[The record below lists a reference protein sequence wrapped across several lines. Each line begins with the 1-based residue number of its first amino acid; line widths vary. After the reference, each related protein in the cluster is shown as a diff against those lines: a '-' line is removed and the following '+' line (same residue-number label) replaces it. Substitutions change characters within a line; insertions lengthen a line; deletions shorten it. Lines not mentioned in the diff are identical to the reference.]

1 MLSVSKIGA
10 GQEAYYLDA
19 VAQGV
24 EDYYLGHGEAPGRW
38 TGSASGLLGLAGQV
52 HADDLRAVLEG
63 ADPRDGVRLIQARKD
78 RVPGFD
84 LTFSAPKSV
93 SVLYSLGDPDVV
105 RAVRAAHDCS
115 VSAAFAWLEREA
127 AMSRRGA
134 DGIEVIGTAGF
145 VAAAFVHRAS
155 RAGDP
160 QLHTHVLVANL
171 TRCDDGMWRALH
183 GLPLFWQARTA
194 GYLYKAQLRHELTAS
209 LGVDWGPVHKGAAEI
224 AGIPAELC
232 ARFSTRRREIEDELE
247 ARNAH
252 TPQAARI
259 AALETRQAKDYG
271 VDVGALRDQWRARAQ
286 EAGHDPAVVDQALHR
301 VIPSPMDDAEVD
313 AGIDHLLGPKGLT
326 EQTTTFDR
334 RAVLRAW
341 CEQLPRGAPIATI
354 ERLAGRT
361 LADTRVVPLMVR
373 DPYSRYSTVDLVALE
388 RELVEH
394 ALAAVDSNIGVVSE
408 AQLRVALDR
417 RPELSPEQVAAVAT
431 ITGSGN
437 GLDVIVAAA
446 GTGKTFCL
454 DAANEA
460 WLHAGYR
467 VVGMTLAASAAR
479 HLQAQTAIPSD
490 TIARRLRELA
500 DGTLQ
505 LDDRTVVVIDEA
517 AMAATRAVAPVLAA
531 ASRASAKV
539 VMLGDPHQLDA
550 IDAGGLLL
558 GLSRRM
564 RTITLNENRRQREE
578 WEREAIADLRR
589 GRTTQAL
596 AAYQQ
601 HQRVV
606 VAPTA
611 IDVRNRMAADWY
623 AATVAGDAAVLIAE
637 RRYDVADLNRRARRH
652 LARAGGL
659 TGPTL
664 DVGAYSFQAGD
675 RVMCLRNNRRLGV
688 QNGTLGTVER
698 VHTAERA
705 VDIRSD
711 DGRLLHLPQ
720 QYLDADH
727 LTYGYARTIH
737 KTQGLSVDRCL
748 ILASDTLDHQAGYT
762 ALSRGRAENRIYLV
776 AQPEADPDAHFA
788 PRERP
793 EALDQLAAGLRTDCG
808 QQLALDHGIDRTALQ
823 LELADLYKQ
832 RVTFEHLLWAAP
844 PDRIA
849 DIRALDREQQAQS
862 RNVDDTRQDLNR
874 LARQRPK
881 RRQRAAHA
889 AALMAAERRHEH
901 ALRGH
906 ERVRTVLAQAHG
918 EQRAHDEYKRANRT
932 TLDELAGL
940 DRRISERLEII
951 ADAAAQHPPPYL
963 RDLGGPPASVWKR
976 DLWTRAVCDV
986 EAYRAK
992 HNVTDHREPFGS
1004 KPGEPSARA
1013 DWRQAT
1019 ASFTLHKDMLD
1030 RARRDV
1036 PLEQG
1041 IEMEL

>member
-19 VAQGV
+19 VAKGV

-38 TGSASGLLGLAGQV
+38 TGSASVLLGLAGQV

-63 ADPRDGVRLIQARKD
+63 RDPRDGIRLIQARKD

-93 SVLYSLGDPDVV
+93 SVLYGLGDPDTV
-105 RAVRAAHDCS
+105 RAVRAAHDRA
-115 VSAAFAWLEREA
+115 VSAALGWLEREA
-127 AMSRRGA
+127 AMSRRGT
-134 DGIEVIGTAGF
+134 DGIEVVRTAGF

-171 TRCDDGMWRALH
+171 TRCDDGIWRALH

-194 GYLYKAQLRHELTAS
+194 GYLYKAHLRHELTAS
-209 LGVDWGPVHKGAAEI
+209 LGLEWGPMHKGAAEI
-224 AGIPAELC
+224 VGIPAELC
-232 ARFSTRRREIEDELE
+232 ALFSTRRHEIEDELK
-247 ARNAH
+247 ARDAH

-271 VDVGALRDQWRARAQ
+271 VDVGALRDQWRARAR
-286 EAGHDPAVVDQALHR
+286 EAGHEPAVVDQAPHR
-301 VIPSPMDDAEVD
+301 VIPAPIDDAEIEK
-313 AGIDHLLGPKGLT
+313 GIDHMLGPTGLT
-326 EQTTTFDR
+326 KQTTTFDR

-354 ERLAGRT
+354 ERLATKT
-361 LADTRVVPLMVR
+361 LADPSVVPLLAR

-388 RELVEH
+388 RHLVEH
-394 ALAAVDSNIGVVSE
+394 ALAAVDADIGVVPE
-408 AQLRVALDR
+408 AHLRAALDR

-454 DAANEA
+454 DAARDA
-460 WLHAGYR
+460 WSRAGYR

-479 HLQAQTAIPSD
+479 HLEAQTAIPSD

-500 DGTLQ
+500 DATLQ
-505 LDDRTVVVIDEA
+505 LDSRTVVVIDEA
-517 AMAATRAVAPVLAA
+517 AMAATRAVAPILAA

-558 GLSRRM
+558 GLSRRI
-564 RTITLNENRRQREE
+564 RPVTLNENRRQREE

-589 GRTTQAL
+589 RRTTQAL

-601 HQRVV
+601 HERVV

-611 IDVRNRMAADWY
+611 IDVRNQMAADWY
-623 AATVAGDAAVLIAE
+623 AATMAGDFTVLIAE
-637 RRYDVADLNRRARRH
+637 RRYDVDDLNRRARRH
-652 LARAGGL
+652 LACAGGL
-659 TGPTL
+659 TGAAL
-664 DVGAYSFQAGD
+664 DVGTLSFQAGD

-688 QNGTLGTVER
+688 QNGTLGSVER
-698 VHTAERA
+698 VHIAARA

-711 DGRLLHLPQ
+711 DGQLLHLPQ

-737 KTQGLSVDRCL
+737 KTQGLTVDRCL

-762 ALSRGRAENRIYLV
+762 ALSRGRTENRIYIV
-776 AQPEADPDAHFA
+776 AQPEADPEAHFV

-793 EALDQLAAGLRTDCG
+793 EPLIQLAA
-808 QQLALDHGIDRTALQ
+808 ALQNRPWATARARPRHRGNRCPTRACRSVQAASRVRPPPAGRTA
-823 LELADLYKQ
+823 
-832 RVTFEHLLWAAP
+832 
-844 PDRIA
+844 
-849 DIRALDREQQAQS
+849 QS
-862 RNVDDTRQDLNR
+862 N
-874 LARQRPK
+874 
-881 RRQRAAHA
+881 
-889 AALMAAERRHEH
+889 RRH
-901 ALRGH
+901 
-906 ERVRTVLAQAHG
+906 
-918 EQRAHDEYKRANRT
+918 
-932 TLDELAGL
+932 
-940 DRRISERLEII
+940 
-951 ADAAAQHPPPYL
+951 P
-963 RDLGGPPASVWKR
+963 
-976 DLWTRAVCDV
+976 
-986 EAYRAK
+986 
-992 HNVTDHREPFGS
+992 
-1004 KPGEPSARA
+1004 
-1013 DWRQAT
+1013 
-1019 ASFTLHKDMLD
+1019 
-1030 RARRDV
+1030 RARS
-1036 PLEQG
+1036 
-1041 IEMEL
+1041 